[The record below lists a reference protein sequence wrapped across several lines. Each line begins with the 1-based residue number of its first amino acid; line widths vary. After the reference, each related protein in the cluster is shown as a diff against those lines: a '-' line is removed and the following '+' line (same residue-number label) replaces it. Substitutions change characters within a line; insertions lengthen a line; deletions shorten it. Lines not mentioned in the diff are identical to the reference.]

1 MASAL
6 FEFAAERLEQ
16 STDFERLEARGTLR
30 LALKAAGLDADVL
43 TWDQLRVV
51 LERVLPEELE
61 NRGVKRSG
69 DVCSALSAE
78 IGASPVASAAGASHE
93 SSDEIFRRLGR
104 D

>member
-16 STDFERLEARGTLR
+16 ATNFKRLEARGTLR
-30 LALKAAGLDADVL
+30 LALKVAGLDADVL

-51 LERVLPEELE
+51 LDRVLPGELE
-61 NRGVKRSG
+61 TRGVNQAR
-69 DVCSALSAE
+69 DMCSALSAE
-78 IGASPVASAAGASHE
+78 IGGSPIARAAGTSAQ